1 MEKDGEQ
8 LPGVSVFTRGSD
20 GKLRHF
26 YTGGA
31 IMGEGQYRGM
41 DLLSPLW
48 HYFDLLPI
56 GRGDWNPKHAY

>member
-1 MEKDGEQ
+1 MTSLLDLEK
-8 LPGVSVFTRGSD
+8 PIIAKV
-20 GKLRHF
+20 
-26 YTGGA
+26 TGGA
-31 IMGEGQYRGM
+31 IMGESQYRGM